1 VGIDY
6 YIINNNHK
14 LMTTEQKIVQY
25 LAKVGLLTQVGM
37 VDAAMAD
44 PEYAKTL
51 MTGDGLEDEVREEYG
66 ENIEG
71 DCDHESLTNEEIQE
85 VFDNDE
91 E

>member
-1 VGIDY
+1 
-6 YIINNNHK
+6 
-14 LMTTEQKIVQY
+14 MTTEQKIVQY

-51 MTGDGLEDEVREEYG
+51 MTGNGLEDEVREEYG

-71 DCDHESLTNEEIQE
+71 DCDHEPLTNDEIQE
-85 VFDNDE
+85 VFDNDNK
-91 E
+91 

>member
-1 VGIDY
+1 
-6 YIINNNHK
+6 
-14 LMTTEQKIVQY
+14 MTTEQKIVQY

-71 DCDHESLTNEEIQE
+71 DCNHKSLTNEEIQE
-85 VFDNDE
+85 VFDNDTE
-91 E
+91 

>member
-1 VGIDY
+1 
-6 YIINNNHK
+6 
-14 LMTTEQKIVQY
+14 MTTEQKIVQY

-66 ENIEG
+66 ENIER

-91 E
+91 K

>member
-1 VGIDY
+1 
-6 YIINNNHK
+6 
-14 LMTTEQKIVQY
+14 MTTEQKIVQY

-37 VDAAMAD
+37 VNAAMDD

-66 ENIEG
+66 GNIEG
-71 DCDHESLTNEEIQE
+71 DCDHEPLTNDEIQE